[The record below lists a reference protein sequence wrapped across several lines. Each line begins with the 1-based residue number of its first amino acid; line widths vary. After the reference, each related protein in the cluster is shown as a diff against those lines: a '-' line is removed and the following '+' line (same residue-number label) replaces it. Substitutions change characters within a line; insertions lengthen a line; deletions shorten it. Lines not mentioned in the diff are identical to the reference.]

1 MENIWSDVKFLRLKW
16 LCHVKIM
23 EDKGIS
29 KSLIYNRIRE
39 DKSKKGGGN
48 RKMWLQDT
56 GENLRIMETKV

>member
-39 DKSKKGGGN
+39 DKRKGGGN
-48 RKMWLQDT
+48 RKMWL
-56 GENLRIMETKV
+56 